1 MSESHKNAI
10 SGDARGWPAAAAS
23 GSRPPAQPH
32 HVLQIS
38 RDESDMERIIL
49 AAQIQLRRW
58 RQDELAHTSFR
69 SQQRIRQIIAA
80 RDAMLASAA
89 TRDAI
94 LIRSVPHAA
103 GGGMSLPLGRE
114 SAAGVLA
121 SAGMAAVPE

>member
-1 MSESHKNAI
+1 
-10 SGDARGWPAAAAS
+10 
-23 GSRPPAQPH
+23 
-32 HVLQIS
+32 VLQIS

-58 RQDELAHTSFR
+58 RQDELTHTSFR

-94 LIRSVPHAA
+94 LTRSVPDAA
-103 GGGMSLPLGRE
+103 DGGMSPPLKGE

-121 SAGMAAVPE
+121 SAGMAAAPE

>member
-1 MSESHKNAI
+1 MSESHKNVI
-10 SGDARGWPAAAAS
+10 SGDARGWTAAAAS

-58 RQDELAHTSFR
+58 RQDELTHTSFR

-94 LIRSVPHAA
+94 LTRSVPDAA
-103 GGGMSLPLGRE
+103 DGGMSPPSGGE
-114 SAAGVLA
+114 AATGVLA